1 MDTILG
7 NSRFKIV
14 EPYVARSPMHAYE
27 YARQI
32 GDRFKLGEPTIATD
46 SYASLLYIKN
56 ILKGRFKLAEP
67 TIAKEKLDSYSYAAL
82 LNSRFPLGEPK
93 IATDAYL
100 SYIYAKNIIKGRFKM
115 GEPAIK
121 ENSKLWLNYKE
132 FIHSLGKSNDID
144 EGQIYSTGGGPGE
157 SYRIMKPKHVDH
169 YDDTSEGKVFKGL
182 QREDEYS
189 EGKVF
194 KGLQRE
200 NVNTSPYNK
209 TNKPPA
215 LSVLN
220 TFIQVL
226 NKPNNRYTPE
236 YILDHY
242 NRIYGM
248 NYSVLTLKQVAKKI
262 PYKLAELEDA
272 LAKGEQ
278 LYGSFTR

>member
-1 MDTILG
+1 
-7 NSRFKIV
+7 
-14 EPYVARSPMHAYE
+14 
-27 YARQI
+27 
-32 GDRFKLGEPTIATD
+32 
-46 SYASLLYIKN
+46 
-56 ILKGRFKLAEP
+56 
-67 TIAKEKLDSYSYAAL
+67 
-82 LNSRFPLGEPK
+82 
-93 IATDAYL
+93 
-100 SYIYAKNIIKGRFKM
+100 M